1 MAAEAVGA
9 WLANGYTGGL
19 KVEVR
24 HCQFLCL
31 WVCSCQCIV

>member
-1 MAAEAVGA
+1 MAAQAVRA

-24 HCQFLCL
+24 VTQRCRLNLLQH
-31 WVCSCQCIV
+31 S